1 MKNKSAMRNMSVSR
15 NDLNFFSRFMW
26 SNNELE
32 MFSKYF
38 EYIKNFLR
46 MEYGI
51 DRMNFKSMGF
61 VSDTKI
67 KVKYILD
74 EDIVEREYEVVPYDF
89 FVKYTRREE
98 RFRFLGI

>member
-1 MKNKSAMRNMSVSR
+1 MKNKENMRNISVSR

-38 EYIKNFLR
+38 EYIKNFLKI
-46 MEYGI
+46 EYGI
-51 DRMNFKSMGF
+51 DRINFKNMNF
-61 VSDTKI
+61 VSDTRI
-67 KVKYILD
+67 KVKYLVDD
-74 EDIVEREYEVVPYDF
+74 EIVESEYEVVPYDF